1 VLWVL
6 VALVVS
12 MLLYI
17 AAWWRAIGKPK
28 LPDT

>member
-1 VLWVL
+1 MWVL

-17 AAWWRAIGKPK
+17 AAWWRATTKK
-28 LPDT
+28 

>member
-1 VLWVL
+1 LWVL

-17 AAWWRAIGKPK
+17 AAWGRSTSKP
-28 LPDT
+28 

>member
-1 VLWVL
+1 

-17 AAWWRAIGKPK
+17 AAWWRATSKTK
-28 LPDT
+28 TSDTKT